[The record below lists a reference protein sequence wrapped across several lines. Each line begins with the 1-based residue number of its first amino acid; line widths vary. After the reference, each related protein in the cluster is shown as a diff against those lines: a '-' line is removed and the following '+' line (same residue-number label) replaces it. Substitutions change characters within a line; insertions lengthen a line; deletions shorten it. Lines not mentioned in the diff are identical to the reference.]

1 MDPRLRRRIAALAL
15 CLGALCAGAGPAAAQ
30 ETSPKG
36 YIEMPPAEDGSY
48 VLTAKPGSG
57 RNWGTPVFVRYLVMV
72 AREWKRRHPEG
83 PFLRIGDMSK
93 PDGSNFPPH
102 KTHKDGLTADLFTTP
117 KNACHVRFP
126 DQGLTEELAQLMYDL
141 GARQILYNGERVVK
155 AIPVAQ
161 KWPKHDDHFH
171 IVIDPKRVPAAGAL
185 MALPEPGSRTG
196 DWVGRGRV
204 DEEGKGLIL
213 SWRILGQAKLKNVRV
228 QVDDLDQNNGIL
240 HDSGQVRLRQP
251 AYKLP
256 IAVTHGKALRWRVQV
271 EVAGQEELLESAW
284 QTLSVDLEPPKVV
297 GRSPSGKID
306 SRPTLSWSYEK
317 AGAPQKRYWIELDKD
332 PDHKRVWVKLGPF
345 EGAQSRYSFPPK
357 LRFRRSKT
365 YHWRV
370 RVEGAHGNRV
380 ESEWIKF
387 KTSSGYGKKKK
398 KGKKGKE
405 TEPEP
410 SRARPKG
417 TVSAQALNLRKGPG
431 TGHPVLTSL
440 SRGTVVAILAE
451 SNGWLEI
458 EAQSGGKT
466 WRGFVSAKYITR

>member
-1 MDPRLRRRIAALAL
+1 VVGWSFWSRSLAGALAL
-15 CLGALCAGAGPAAAQ
+15 CLWAGTAAAQ

-36 YIEMPPAEDGSY
+36 YIEMPVAEDGSY
-48 VLTAKPGSG
+48 VLTAKTGSG

-72 AREWKRRHPEG
+72 AREWKRRHPQG

-93 PDGSNFPPH
+93 PDGGTFPPH

-117 KNACHVRFP
+117 KNACHVKFA

-213 SWRILGQAKLKNVRV
+213 SWRILGQAKLKSVRV
-228 QVDDLDQNNGIL
+228 QVDDLDESNGIL
-240 HDSGQVRLRQP
+240 HDSGQARLRQP
-251 AYKLP
+251 AYKVPL
-256 IAVTHGKALRWRVQV
+256 AVQHGKPIRWRVQV
-271 EVAGQEELLESAW
+271 EVGGQEELLESSW
-284 QTLSVDLEPPKVV
+284 QTLSVDLEEPKVE
-297 GRSPSGKID
+297 GRSPQGKID
-306 SRPTLSWSYEK
+306 ARPTLVWSYVKE
-317 AGAPQKRYWIELDKD
+317 GAPQRRYWIELDKD

-345 EGAQSRYSFPPK
+345 TGAQSRAELPPK
-357 LRFRRSKT
+357 LRLKRSKT

-380 ESEWIKF
+380 ESDWIKF

-398 KGKKGKE
+398 TKRKGKDS
-405 TEPEP
+405 EPAP
-410 SRARPKG
+410 KSRPQG
-417 TVSAQALNLRKGPG
+417 TVTAQALNMRKGPG
-431 TGHPVLTSL
+431 TSHAVLTSL
-440 SRGTVVAILAE
+440 PRGTAVSIVSE
-451 SNGWLEI
+451 SGGWLEI
-458 EAQSGGKT
+458 EVASGGKT
-466 WRGFVSAKYITR
+466 LRGFVSAQYVKR

>member
-1 MDPRLRRRIAALAL
+1 VRGSSSRSRTIVGALAL
-15 CLGALCAGAGPAAAQ
+15 CLWAGAASAQ

-36 YIEMPPAEDGSY
+36 YIEMPVAADGSY
-48 VLTAKPGSG
+48 VLTAKSGSG

-155 AIPVAQ
+155 AIPVAK

-185 MALPEPGSRTG
+185 MALPEPGCRTG

-204 DEEGKGLIL
+204 DEEGKGLVL
-213 SWRILGQAKLKNVRV
+213 SWRVLGQAKLKSVRV
-228 QVDDLDQNNGIL
+228 QVDDLDGNNGIL

-256 IAVTHGKALRWRVQV
+256 LAVQHGKALRWRVQV
-271 EVAGQEELLESAW
+271 QVAGQEDLLESAW
-284 QTLSVDLEPPKVV
+284 QTLSVDLEPPLVA
-297 GRSPSGKID
+297 GRSPQGKID
-306 SRPTLSWSYEK
+306 ARPSLVWSYTK
-317 AGAPQKRYWIELDKD
+317 DGAPQKRYWIELDKD

-345 EGAQSRYSFPPK
+345 SGAATRYSFPPK
-357 LRFRRSKT
+357 LRFKRSKT

-370 RVEGAHGNRV
+370 RVEGEHGNRV
-380 ESEWIKF
+380 ESDWIKF
-387 KTSSGYGKKKK
+387 KTSSAYGKKKK
-398 KGKKGKE
+398 KRRGKKGQGA
-405 TEPEP
+405 EPEP

-417 TVSAQALNLRKGPG
+417 TVTAQALNLRKGPG
-431 TGHPVLTSL
+431 TGHAVLTSL
-440 SRGTVVAILAE
+440 PRGTVVGILSE
-451 SNGWLEI
+451 SGGWLEI
-458 EAQSGGKT
+458 EAESGGKT
-466 WRGFVSAKYITR
+466 WRGFVSAQYVKR

>member
-1 MDPRLRRRIAALAL
+1 MRPSHWRTIAGALAL
-15 CLGALCAGAGPAAAQ
+15 SLWGTLASAQ

-36 YIEMPPAEDGSY
+36 YIEMPVAEDGSY

-93 PDGSNFPPH
+93 PDGSTFPPH

-185 MALPEPGSRTG
+185 MVLPEPGSRKG
-196 DWVGRGRV
+196 DWIGRNRV
-204 DEEGKGLIL
+204 DEEGKDLIL
-213 SWRILGQAKLKNVRV
+213 RWRVLGEAKLKSARI
-228 QVDDLDQNNGIL
+228 QLDDLDEGNGIL
-240 HDSGQVRLRQP
+240 HDSGKVRLRQH
-251 AYKLP
+251 AYKVPL
-256 IAVTHGKALRWRVQV
+256 ALTHGQAIRWRVQL

-284 QTLSVDLEPPKVV
+284 QPLSVDLEPPEVEAQ
-297 GRSPSGKID
+297 SPSGKIQD
-306 SRPTLSWSYEK
+306 RPSLIWSYRKE
-317 AGAPQKRYWIELDKD
+317 GAPQRRYWIELDKD

-345 EGAQSRYSFPPK
+345 DGPQTRAELPAK
-357 LRFRRSKT
+357 LRLRRSKT

-370 RVEGAHGNRV
+370 RVEGAHGNVV
-380 ESEWIKF
+380 ESEWVKF
-387 KTSSGYGKKKK
+387 KTTSGYGKKRKRK
-398 KGKKGKE
+398 KGQ
-405 TEPEP
+405 EPEAP
-410 SRARPKG
+410 KSRPQG
-417 TVSAQALNLRKGPG
+417 TVDAQALNLRKGPG
-431 TGHPVLTSL
+431 TSNPVVTSL
-440 SRGTVVAILAE
+440 PRGTVVSILSE
-451 SNGWLEI
+451 SGGWLEV
-458 EAQSGGKT
+458 EATSGGKSY
-466 WRGFVSAKYITR
+466 RGFVSAKYIKR